1 MPDPALEQAIRE
13 AYASAP
19 ADTVVLHTLELRHPA
34 FVDDNGRPTAVR
46 VVRNFADADR
56 WRALGGEKA
65 QAALDA
71 LPADARERVGLV
83 ARLEADAP
91 KDAGRMVPFIALA
104 FDLELPPVDTA
115 PVPEIAVTLDNV
127 SREIVRH
134 LDAAATSLERIEVTY
149 RPYLSTD
156 LEGPQMDPPITLTL
170 TEVEVDVFRATGRAR
185 MLDIGNKAF
194 PAETY
199 TAKRFPGLT
208 R

>member
-19 ADTVVLHTLELRHPA
+19 ADTVILHTLELRHPA
-34 FVDDNGRPTAVR
+34 FADDDGRPTAIR
-46 VVRNFADADR
+46 VVRNFADEESWLR
-56 WRALGGEKA
+56 LGGAEV
-65 QAALDA
+65 QAVLDA
-71 LPADARERVGLV
+71 MPVEGRDLVGLV
-83 ARLEADAP
+83 ARWKGAQGRRADGALRGTRLRSRAAARRHR
-91 KDAGRMVPFIALA
+91 AGAR
-104 FDLELPPVDTA
+104 DR
-115 PVPEIAVTLDNV
+115 VTLDNV

-134 LDAAATSLERIEVTY
+134 LDEAATSLERIEVTY

-194 PAETY
+194 PADLY
-199 TAKRFPGLT
+199 TATRFPGLT